1 MVTVTACKRQRL
13 DQWHYSPFDCLNNEY
28 WRCSICLNRKVFGYV
43 IILAMTNGVF
53 VLWRC
58 STPHGV
64 LKKTLKPNATSIW
77 KEPMV
82 TVITKVHSLVS
93 TMSTDWR
100 CSSCLTRNVVGSVII
115 LAMTNGVFV
124 LWRFSTPLSTYVR
137 LFTYV
142 LLSTYVPSAPLWRSP
157 RSASA
162 LSWNPV
168 FRMAGRYRP
177 NPVHMGGILIP

>member
-13 DQWHYSPFDCLNNEY
+13 DQWHYSPFDCFNNEY

-58 STPHGV
+58 STSHGV
-64 LKKTLKPNATSIW
+64 LKKTLKPNTTSIW

-82 TVITKVHSLVS
+82 TVITKVHSIVS
-93 TMSTDWR
+93 TMSADWR

-115 LAMTNGVFV
+115 LAMTNGVLSCGDSLLHSLPMCV
-124 LWRFSTPLSTYVR
+124 SSHMCFSPHMC
-137 LFTYV
+137 
-142 LLSTYVPSAPLWRSP
+142 LLPPM
-157 RSASA
+157 A
-162 LSWNPV
+162 LS
-168 FRMAGRYRP
+168 
-177 NPVHMGGILIP
+177 